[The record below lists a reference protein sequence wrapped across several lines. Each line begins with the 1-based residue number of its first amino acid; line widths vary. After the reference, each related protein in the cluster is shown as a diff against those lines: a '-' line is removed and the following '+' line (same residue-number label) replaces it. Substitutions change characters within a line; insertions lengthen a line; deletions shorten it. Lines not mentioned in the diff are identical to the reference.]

1 MDRLGRNTIQL
12 LQFVEHL
19 HEKGVHFAV
28 LNLGIDTR
36 TPTGKFFLAV
46 MSVFSELDR
55 EMIKEK
61 QIAGIKLAKQ
71 KGVYRGRVKKYT
83 E

>member
-12 LQFVEHL
+12 LQFAEHL
-19 HEKGVHFAV
+19 REKGVHFAV

-36 TPTGKFFLAV
+36 TPTGKFFLTV
-46 MSVFSELDR
+46 MSAFSELDR
-55 EMIKEK
+55 EMIKK
-61 QIAGIKLAKQ
+61 NKLLELNLQ
-71 KGVYRGRVKKYT
+71 NKKEYIGG

>member
-19 HEKGVHFAV
+19 REKSVHFAV
-28 LNLGIDTR
+28 LNLRIDTR
-36 TPTGKFFLAV
+36 TPTGKYFLTV
-46 MSVFSELDR
+46 MSAFSELNFQNK
-55 EMIKEK
+55 KEC
-61 QIAGIKLAKQ
+61 IEG
-71 KGVYRGRVKKYT
+71 